1 MGRVGVNQ
9 SADFADGMLG
19 QSDGLTDESPRA
31 ARSAAGRAGPW
42 IVHLRTTRNLRHFDA
57 FDERE
62 PMTTAYL
69 APRDFEEQLDQE
81 LALAGAAVVGT
92 HGRLR
97 IAEGR
102 PVHAAWSANT
112 WWDAEHI
119 PVTSIGH
126 AARELAGRQRNWALY
141 APTLRGR
148 AELVADKLPHVASRP
163 LELGQVAPD
172 APLGSWTL
180 LDRDLVLA
188 ATSCSNPF
196 PNGAPAFVEDRTGP
210 PSRAYLKL
218 WEAFAR
224 LRRQP
229 QPGDR
234 CLDLGA
240 APGGWT
246 WLLAR
251 TGADVLAVDKAPL
264 APTVTALANV
274 TWRQGSAFALDPD
287 DVEPVDWWCS
297 DIVAYPDRLLTLVTR
312 WLESG
317 RVRNL
322 VCTIKFQGATD
333 HAAAASFAALPN
345 AQVFHLDQ
353 NKHELTCAVLAAA

>member
-1 MGRVGVNQ
+1 
-9 SADFADGMLG
+9 
-19 QSDGLTDESPRA
+19 
-31 ARSAAGRAGPW
+31 
-42 IVHLRTTRNLRHFDA
+42 
-57 FDERE
+57 
-62 PMTTAYL
+62 MTTAYL
-69 APRDFEEQLDQE
+69 APDGFEAKLDEE
-81 LALAGAAVVGT
+81 LARAGVAVVST

-97 IAEGR
+97 IAEG
-102 PVHAAWSANT
+102 PAYHAAWSANT

-119 PVTSIGH
+119 PVDSIGH
-126 AARELAGRQRNWALY
+126 AARELRDRQRNWALY
-141 APTLRGR
+141 APEHGGR
-148 AELVADKLPHVASRP
+148 AGLIAEKLPYVAAKP
-163 LELGQVAPD
+163 LEMGELAPD

-180 LDRDLVLA
+180 LDRDLILA
-188 ATSCSNPF
+188 ATRCSNPF
-196 PNGAPAFVEDRTGP
+196 PNGEPEFVEDRTGP

-229 QPGDR
+229 QPGER

-251 TGADVLAVDKAPL
+251 SGADVLAVDKAPL
-264 APTVTALANV
+264 DPDVAALPNV
-274 TWRQGSAFALDPD
+274 TFREGSAFAMDPE

-297 DIVAYPDRLLTLVTR
+297 DIIAYPDRLLDLVTR

-322 VCTIKFQGATD
+322 VCTIKFQGDTD
-333 HAAAASFAALPN
+333 HAAAAGFAALPN
-345 AQVFHLDQ
+345 AQVFHLHQ
-353 NKHELTCAVLAAA
+353 NKHELTCAVIDAD

>member
-1 MGRVGVNQ
+1 
-9 SADFADGMLG
+9 
-19 QSDGLTDESPRA
+19 
-31 ARSAAGRAGPW
+31 
-42 IVHLRTTRNLRHFDA
+42 
-57 FDERE
+57 
-62 PMTTAYL
+62 MTTAYH
-69 APRDFEEQLDQE
+69 APHGFEQQLDEE
-81 LALAGAAVVGT
+81 LGRAGAVVVAT

-119 PVTSIGH
+119 PVRSIGH
-126 AARELAGRQRNWALY
+126 AAQELRDRQRNWALY
-141 APTLRGR
+141 APTQRGR
-148 AELVADKLPHVASRP
+148 AELVAEKLPHVASRP

-180 LDRDLVLA
+180 LERDLVLA
-188 ATSCSNPF
+188 ATRCSNPF
-196 PNGAPAFVEDRTGP
+196 PNGEPAFVEDRNGP

-229 QPGDR
+229 GPGDR

-251 TGADVLAVDKAPL
+251 TGADVMAVDKARL
-264 APTVTALANV
+264 AAGVDALPNV
-274 TWRQGSAFALDPD
+274 TFQVGSAFALDPAAFD
-287 DVEPVDWWCS
+287 PVDWWCS
-297 DIVAYPDRLLTLVTR
+297 DIIAYPDRLLDLVTH

-333 HAAAASFAALPN
+333 HDVAARFAALPN
-345 AQVFHLDQ
+345 ARVFHLDQ
-353 NKHELTCAVLAAA
+353 NKHELTCTVLDPA

>member
-1 MGRVGVNQ
+1 
-9 SADFADGMLG
+9 
-19 QSDGLTDESPRA
+19 
-31 ARSAAGRAGPW
+31 
-42 IVHLRTTRNLRHFDA
+42 
-57 FDERE
+57 
-62 PMTTAYL
+62 MTTAYL
-69 APRDFEEQLDQE
+69 AARGYERQLDEE
-81 LALAGAAVVGT
+81 LGRAGVAVTAT

-97 IAEGR
+97 VAEG
-102 PVHAAWSANT
+102 PAVHAAWAANI

-119 PVTSIGH
+119 TVASIGH
-126 AARELAGRQRNWALY
+126 AARELRDRQRNWALY
-141 APTLRGR
+141 APEHRGR
-148 AELVADKLPHVASRP
+148 AELVQEKLPHVSARP
-163 LELGQVAPD
+163 LELGEVAPD

-180 LDRDLVLA
+180 LERDLVLA
-188 ATSCSNPF
+188 ATRCSNPF
-196 PNGAPAFVEDRTGP
+196 PNGEPAFVEDRDGP

-229 QPGDR
+229 GPGDR

-251 TGADVLAVDKAPL
+251 SDADVLAVDKAPL
-264 APTVTALANV
+264 APPVADLRNV
-274 TWRQGSAFALDPD
+274 TWQEGSAFALSPD
-287 DVEPVDWWCS
+287 EVGPIDWWCS
-297 DIVAYPDRLLTLVTR
+297 DIIAYPDRLLDLVTH

-322 VCTIKFQGATD
+322 VCTIKFQGPTD
-333 HAAAASFAALPN
+333 HDAAARFAALPD

-353 NKHELTCAVLAAA
+353 NKHELTCVVLDAAG